1 MFPVL
6 RCATVIAL
14 IVQLGCSANPTT
26 APLRYPAA
34 RTVDV
39 VDDYHGSKV
48 PDPYRWLEEP
58 DSQEVVGW
66 AAAQTEVAKSLLR
79 QNDIRPWLLTRVAEL
94 VRLQGV
100 GVPVASALLHFT
112 DPEKFPILDFRALA
126 SLGDLRRRTTYTNEF
141 WVSYLQRC
149 QALADD
155 IGVSVRDLD
164 KALWQASKTGEG
176 SR

>member
-94 VRLQGV
+94 QQFSKVCR
-100 GVPVASALLHFT
+100 
-112 DPEKFPILDFRALA
+112 ER
-126 SLGDLRRRTTYTNEF
+126 
-141 WVSYLQRC
+141 
-149 QALADD
+149 
-155 IGVSVRDLD
+155 
-164 KALWQASKTGEG
+164 QAST
-176 SR
+176 SRCCEAVLTRSLNRRSVDPLWAGRSADKRHGGIKV